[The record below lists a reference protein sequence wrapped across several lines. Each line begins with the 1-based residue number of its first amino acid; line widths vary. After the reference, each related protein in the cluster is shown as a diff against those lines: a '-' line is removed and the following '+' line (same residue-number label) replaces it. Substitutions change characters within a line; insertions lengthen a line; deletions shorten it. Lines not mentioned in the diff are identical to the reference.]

1 MAKYISENSRA
12 KRRKQQKARRM
23 AMYSTIAIFILVI
36 SFVIVKVIEIFKNDE
51 KDIPLL
57 DNSGTENITDDN
69 IVTNDIVIGPNITD
83 IELEKVR
90 PDINILRTTS
100 NGRVELNYFNDAIFL
115 GDSLADGFKV
125 YGAWMNLKNTTAT
138 YLTQQGTTPRTFLQP
153 GVMVDAGEGPVDVWA
168 TISQKQ
174 PGKIY
179 ITLGTNAL
187 MGMDPEEFID
197 GYYKLIDKIKDTSPN
212 TIIYVTTI
220 TPTTEKKATQEPRLS
235 YDRIYQSNQ
244 LIAKMCNEKGLM
256 LINLYDVMKND
267 KGYLN
272 EDIAASDGYHLTKTG
287 YSMWFD
293 YLITHTKYSPN
304 SPYIPGSPYYL
315 EPKSEQEN

>member
-1 MAKYISENSRA
+1 MAKYVAESSRA

-36 SFVIVKVIEIFKNDE
+36 SFVIVKVIEIFKHDD
-51 KDIPLL
+51 KDIPIL
-57 DNSGTENITDDN
+57 DNSGTEDMTDENIPTD
-69 IVTNDIVIGPNITD
+69 DIVIGPVIGDTTLD
-83 IELEKVR
+83 IVR
-90 PDINILRTTS
+90 PDIDILRTTS
-100 NGRVELNYFNDAIFL
+100 NGRVELSYFDDAIFM

-125 YGAWMNLKNTTAT
+125 YGGWMNLKNTSAI

-153 GVMVDAGEGPVDVWA
+153 GVMVDAGEGPVDVWV
-168 TISQKQ
+168 TIEQRQ
-174 PGKIY
+174 QGKMY

-187 MGMDPEEFID
+187 MGMEPEEFID
-197 GYYKLIDKIKDTSPN
+197 GYYKLIDKIKTTSPN
-212 TIIYVTTI
+212 TVIYVTTI
-220 TPTTEKKATQEPRLS
+220 TPTTEKKAAQEPRLS
-235 YDRIYQSNQ
+235 YERIYRSNQ

-267 KGYLN
+267 SGYLN

-293 YLITHTKYSPN
+293 YLITHTKYDPN

-315 EPKSEQEN
+315 AETPEQEN

>member
-1 MAKYISENSRA
+1 MAKYVSENSRA

-57 DNSGTENITDDN
+57 DNSGTEDITDEN
-69 IVTNDIVIGPNITD
+69 TPTNDIVIGPVIGDTTLD
-83 IELEKVR
+83 IVK
-90 PDINILRTTS
+90 PDIDILRTTS
-100 NGRVELNYFNDAIFL
+100 NGRVELSYFDDAIFM

-125 YGAWMNLKNTTAT
+125 YGGWMNLKNTSAI

-168 TISQKQ
+168 TIEQRQ
-174 PGKIY
+174 PGKMY

-187 MGMDPEEFID
+187 MGMEPEEFID
-197 GYYKLIDKIKDTSPN
+197 GYYKLIDKIKATSPN
-212 TIIYVTTI
+212 TVIYVTTI
-220 TPTTEKKATQEPRLS
+220 TPTTEKKAAQEPRLS

-267 KGYLN
+267 SGYLN

-287 YSMWFD
+287 YSWWFD
-293 YLITHTKYSPN
+293 YLITHTKYDPN

-315 EPKSEQEN
+315 AETPEQEN